1 MHAGCPLIT
10 PNKEGDSPLHVAAV
24 RGHYDIVRLL
34 CESGVDLDSTNYVS
48 GWSCVLICST
58 VTTHSVMFM
67 CVHVC
72 VCECGCI
79 CVCVCALFL
88 AFCATQ
94 SYISNLFLDR
104 EKKK

>member
-72 VCECGCI
+72 VC
-79 CVCVCALFL
+79 V
-88 AFCATQ
+88 
-94 SYISNLFLDR
+94 
-104 EKKK
+104 